1 MSTRHHG
8 KYLLPALTSFGHE
21 VMADVCS
28 HSPALIHVHVHVL
41 SIRVEFYRLSAHHSR
56 AA

>member
-28 HSPALIHVHVHVL
+28 HSPALIHVL